1 MKRLPRKRRT
11 REHIIADLSANH
23 VELQALRCGYAVERI
38 THDYGIDLALFTFT
52 RKGEF
57 EEGVI
62 LLQLK
67 ATDRLRLRPGQSA
80 FAFRLE
86 RSDLV
91 SWLAQPM
98 PVILIVFDARRT
110 VAYWLYVQRHFQQ
123 WKGFNLFAAGKTI
136 TVRLATENLL
146 DSQAVRR
153 FGRFR
158 DRVLDQLSEVRHDE
172 D

>member
-1 MKRLPRKRRT
+1 M
-11 REHIIADLSANH
+11 
-23 VELQALRCGYAVERI
+23 QALRRGYAVERI
-38 THDYGIDLALFTFT
+38 THDYGIDLELFTFT

-86 RSDLV
+86 CADLV

-98 PVILIVFDARRT
+98 PVILIVFDVRRS

-123 WKGFNLFAAGKTI
+123 WKGFNLFAAGKTV
-136 TVRLATENLL
+136 TVQMPTENVLNPL
-146 DSQAVRR
+146 AVRR
-153 FGRFR
+153 FARFR
-158 DRVLDQLSEVRHDE
+158 DRILDQMSEVRDDE